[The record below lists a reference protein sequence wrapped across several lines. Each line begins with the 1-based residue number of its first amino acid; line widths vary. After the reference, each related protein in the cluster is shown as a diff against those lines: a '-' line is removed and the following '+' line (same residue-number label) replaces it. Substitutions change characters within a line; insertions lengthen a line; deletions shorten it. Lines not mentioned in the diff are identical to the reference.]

1 MTDARLSSPAALRN
15 REPIFEVLK
24 DYLGPQA
31 RVLELASGTGEHA
44 LYMTQRRPGWVWQ
57 PTDISEPALASIEA
71 WRESLTDGRDN
82 LLAAQR
88 RDVLSEWPEQQFDA
102 MVAVNLI
109 HISPWVVTAALME
122 KAALHLATGGVLL
135 LYGPYRLHGEHT
147 APSNVAFDEDLKR
160 RNPEWGIRDLEAVTE
175 LAASAGLSREGLHS
189 LPANNL
195 ALVFRRG

>member
-71 WRESLTDGRDN
+71 WRESLT
-82 LLAAQR
+82 ATFR
-88 RDVLSEWPEQQFDA
+88 RYIMCSYVLSSHR
-102 MVAVNLI
+102 I
-109 HISPWVVTAALME
+109 T
-122 KAALHLATGGVLL
+122 T
-135 LYGPYRLHGEHT
+135 
-147 APSNVAFDEDLKR
+147 
-160 RNPEWGIRDLEAVTE
+160 
-175 LAASAGLSREGLHS
+175 
-189 LPANNL
+189 
-195 ALVFRRG
+195 